1 MWLQRE
7 TRRQSAGAC
16 VIKGIIKEARPR
28 QWMKNVLVFA
38 APGALG
44 VLNEWDPLWKTFV
57 VFVAFCLTASG
68 TYYWN
73 DIKDVAQDK
82 LHPKKRF
89 RPIASGEVPLPL
101 ARVVGTV
108 LLVGGPLV
116 AASIRLE
123 AGAIVAL
130 YALLTISYST
140 WLKHVALLDLA
151 IVASGF
157 VLRAM
162 SGAAGTETPMSNWF
176 VLCTTFGSFF
186 IVAGKRFAELV
197 EMGDNAGTTRASL
210 KDYTVSYL
218 RQLLVV
224 SCTATVVTYCMWAFE
239 NATNADEVLPFHALS
254 IVPMVLALL
263 RYLMVLENGGG
274 GAPEEVF
281 LRDRSIQLY
290 GFVWV
295 VVYGLAVYVA

>member
-1 MWLQRE
+1 M
-7 TRRQSAGAC
+7 
-16 VIKGIIKEARPR
+16 IKPILKEARPH
-28 QWMKNVLVFA
+28 QWMKNALVFA

-44 VLNEWDPLWKTFV
+44 VLNEWEPLWKTTV

-73 DIKDVAQDK
+73 DIKDVEQDK
-82 LHPKKRF
+82 LHPKKKF
-89 RPIASGEVPLPL
+89 RPIASGAIPLTL
-101 ARVVGTV
+101 AKVIGTL
-108 LLVGGPLV
+108 LLVGGPVV
-116 AASIRLE
+116 AGVVRIE

-130 YALLTISYST
+130 YAVLTISYSS

-186 IVAGKRFAELV
+186 IVTGKRFAELV
-197 EMGDNAGTTRASL
+197 EMGENAGSTRASL
-210 KDYTVSYL
+210 RDYSVSYL

-239 NATNADEVLPFHALS
+239 NASNAGEVLPFHALS

-290 GFVWV
+290 GFAWV
-295 VVYGLAVYVA
+295 VVYALAVYVA

>member
-1 MWLQRE
+1 M
-7 TRRQSAGAC
+7 
-16 VIKGIIKEARPR
+16 IKAVLKEARPH

-44 VLNEWDPLWKTFV
+44 VLNEWEPLWKTIV

-73 DIKDVAQDK
+73 DIKDVEQDK
-82 LHPKKRF
+82 LHPKKKF
-89 RPIASGEVPLPL
+89 RPIASGAIPLTL
-101 ARVVGTV
+101 AKIIGSV
-108 LLVGGPLV
+108 LLVGGSVV
-116 AASIRLE
+116 AGVVRLE

-130 YALLTISYST
+130 YAVLTISYSS

-186 IVAGKRFAELV
+186 IVTGKRFAELM
-197 EMGDNAGTTRASL
+197 EMGENAGSTRASL
-210 KDYTVSYL
+210 RDYSVPYL

-239 NATNADEVLPFHALS
+239 NASNAEEVLPFHALS

-290 GFVWV
+290 GLAWV
-295 VVYGLAVYVA
+295 VVYALAVYIA

>member
-1 MWLQRE
+1 M
-7 TRRQSAGAC
+7 
-16 VIKGIIKEARPR
+16 IKAILKEARPH

-44 VLNEWDPLWKTFV
+44 VLNEWEPLWKTIV

-73 DIKDVAQDK
+73 DIKDVEQDK
-82 LHPKKRF
+82 LHPKKKF
-89 RPIASGEVPLPL
+89 RPIASGAIPL
-101 ARVVGTV
+101 AFAKVLGTV
-108 LLVGGPLV
+108 LLVGGPVV
-116 AASIRLE
+116 AGVVRLE

-130 YALLTISYST
+130 YAVLTISYSS

-186 IVAGKRFAELV
+186 IVTGKRFAELV
-197 EMGDNAGTTRASL
+197 EMGENAGSTRASL
-210 KDYTVSYL
+210 RDYSVPYL

-239 NATNADEVLPFHALS
+239 NASNAEEVLPFHALS

-290 GFVWV
+290 GLAWV
-295 VVYGLAVYVA
+295 VVYALAVYVS

>member
-1 MWLQRE
+1 MIRALL
-7 TRRQSAGAC
+7 
-16 VIKGIIKEARPR
+16 KEARPN

-44 VLNEWDPLWKTFV
+44 VLNEWTPLWKAFV
-57 VFVAFCLTASG
+57 VFVAFSLVASG

-73 DIKDVAQDK
+73 DIKDVEQDRQ
-82 LHPKKRF
+82 HPKKKF
-89 RPIASGEVPLPL
+89 RPIASGAIPLPV

-108 LLVGGPLV
+108 LLLGGPAL
-116 AASIRLE
+116 AATVRIE
-123 AGAIVAL
+123 AAGIIAI
-130 YALLTISYST
+130 YAVLTIAYST
-140 WLKHVALLDLA
+140 ALKHVALLDLA

-162 SGAAGTETPMSNWF
+162 AGAAGTETPMSNWF

-186 IVAGKRFAELV
+186 IVTGKRFAELV
-197 EMGDNAGTTRASL
+197 EMGEKAASTRASL
-210 KDYTVSYL
+210 KSYTVPYL

-239 NATNADEVLPFHALS
+239 NATKVEETIPFHGLS

-281 LRDRSIQLY
+281 LRDRAIQLY
-290 GFVWV
+290 GLAWV
-295 VVYGLAVYVA
+295 AVYGLAVYAG